1 MADIIQLAEQL
12 GKAIT
17 GAPEA
22 VAMHA
27 ARAAVSAK
35 PELRQMLNDYQQ
47 QVNRI
52 GKLEHEGK
60 PIEAADKQK
69 LQALHEKLIADADFK
84 KLTEAQMDYVELL
97 RKVSNAMRQQLKGIE
112 AE

>member
-1 MADIIQLAEQL
+1 MTDIIQMAEQL
-12 GKAIT
+12 GKAISA
-17 GAPEA
+17 APEA
-22 VAMHA
+22 SAMQE
-27 ARAAVSAK
+27 ARKTVTAK

-60 PIEAADKQK
+60 PIEPADKQK
-69 LQALHEKLIADADFK
+69 LQSLHDKLIADPAFK
-84 KLTEAQMDYVELL
+84 KLTEAQMNYVELL
-97 RKVSNAMRQQLKGIE
+97 RKVSNAMRTQLKGIE